1 MRIALDTNILVYAE
15 GVNDALKRDTVHA
28 LLRHLPQ
35 ASVLIPVQVLGELF
49 NVLVRKG
56 GRSKL
61 QAREVLL
68 GWSDSFQTIP
78 TSPDIMVTAADLAA
92 DHGFGIWDAV
102 ILVAASQGGCR
113 LLLSEDLQNGFT
125 WGGVTVVNP
134 LMGPQHPLLVA
145 LLQQ

>member
-1 MRIALDTNILVYAE
+1 M
-15 GVNDALKRDTVHA
+15 
-28 LLRHLPQ
+28 
-35 ASVLIPVQVLGELF
+35 F
-49 NVLVRKG
+49 G

-78 TSPDIMVTAADLAA
+78 TSPDIMTAAADLAA
-92 DHGFGIWDAV
+92 DHGIGIWDAV

-134 LMGPQHPLLVA
+134 LMGPQHPLLGA